1 MLDDLTTAIDASV
14 EHFHGAP
21 RSVLIAGDLEAGPD
35 HEAHL
40 GTQLRN
46 LRKALRLWLAKGAQ
60 QRHEMEEML
69 KTIPLEAGHLQRLL
83 RLSQSLAKRA
93 EQSAGEYAPFVTS
106 IRKQARKAAMIST
119 EGGGFLETYADQI
132 EALLEQEINALTEA
146 SDHFRGLARL
156 HDPKRGQSEVFSDA
170 ASAIAFLKTA

>member
-1 MLDDLTTAIDASV
+1 MLDQLTDALDASV
-14 EHFHGAP
+14 DHFHGVP
-21 RSVLIAGDLEAGPD
+21 RLVLTLGDMETERD
-35 HEAHL
+35 HDAHL
-40 GTQLRN
+40 GN
-46 LRKALRLWLAKGAQ
+46 LLANFRKGLRLWLAQGAQ

-106 IRKQARKAAMIST
+106 LRKQARKAATYSA
-119 EGGGFLETYADQI
+119 ESAAFLEEYAVQI
-132 EALLEQEINALTEA
+132 ETLLEQEIDALTEA

-156 HDPKRGQSEVFSDA
+156 HDPERCQSDVFSDA

>member
-1 MLDDLTTAIDASV
+1 MLDQLTDALDASV
-14 EHFHGAP
+14 DHFHGVP
-21 RSVLIAGDLEAGPD
+21 RLVLTLGDMETERD
-35 HEAHL
+35 HDAHL
-40 GTQLRN
+40 GN
-46 LRKALRLWLAKGAQ
+46 LLANFRKGLRLWLAQGAQ

-106 IRKQARKAAMIST
+106 LRKQARKAAMISA
-119 EGGGFLETYADQI
+119 EGGAFLQNYADQI